1 MTNNGDSLRNN
12 QVKKLKL
19 NSLFSLCAFL
29 GMIWLTSCDTDSKPK
44 QAQAMP
50 PVNVVVVKVA
60 ARRVPFSIELPA
72 TLSGSKEV
80 EIRSRVAGIL
90 ISRNFEEGDRVNA
103 NQSLFTIDSEPFL
116 LDIERQK
123 AELLATKA
131 RLDRAI
137 REEKRLKSLR
147 ADKTVSQKEYDDVL
161 STLQISQADLLSS
174 QTRLSEAQT
183 QLKYSQV
190 EAPVSGIVGRENVSE
205 GTYVSGPQIL
215 LTQMTQV
222 DPIRVRFGLS
232 EREQLQMRQ
241 DAEKSLL
248 TLPDKGHWLT
258 RIKLQ
263 NGQFYQ
269 QVGQVNFRDVRINT
283 QTGTSEFQAIV
294 PNPDV
299 ALRPGQFVHVLLQ
312 GAYRENAIVVPQQA
326 VMDNGVG
333 KFVYVMVTNEKN
345 ITVAKTAPVEVG
357 EWIAE
362 DKTTGETNLW
372 VINQGLKEG
381 DEVIVEGMAKIFF
394 PGTEVK
400 AQVSSSEPVAE
411 FTHPSTTQS

>member
-1 MTNNGDSLRNN
+1 
-12 QVKKLKL
+12 
-19 NSLFSLCAFL
+19 
-29 GMIWLTSCDTDSKPK
+29 MIWLTSCDTDSKPK